1 MRLYITNEPLEEGI
15 LNTYTIKVNS
25 LIGKKTICYV
35 IADEFSFYNFISA
48 NFNNIVAVYNY
59 TEYSSKN
66 DLYRYSRHVS
76 YKQDIRIKFTKY
88 MTFLIWKRRNINID
102 TFIRYVH
109 SPIVSIKNA
118 ILKFKTRNKLHDFEE
133 FYNK

>member
-1 MRLYITNEPLEEGI
+1 MKLYITNKPYKDGI
-15 LNTYTIKVNS
+15 LNTYVIKVNS

-35 IADEFSFYNFISA
+35 IADEFSFYNFMSS
-48 NFNNIVAVYNY
+48 NFNNIVAIYNY
-59 TEYSSKN
+59 TEYCSKN

-76 YKQDIRIKFTKY
+76 YKCDIRIKFTKY

-102 TFIRYVH
+102 TLIRYIH
-109 SPIVSIKNA
+109 SPIVSIKNT
-118 ILKFKTRNKLHDFEE
+118 ILRFKIKDKIRDFEE